1 MCSSPLWL
9 LLTLLG
15 YVTIYCSADLT
26 EVTDLDH
33 LPMSGFTCEDKVIGG
48 YYADIESG
56 CQMFHV
62 CTFGQNE
69 EIIDIKFL
77 CLSGTVFD
85 QKTRVCE
92 RVDEVDCSQSTNY
105 YNLNL
110 KLFGQQNETEVSTQD
125 REQPD
130 GDYVLDDQ
138 NQHFSS
144 QSIEIDYDDYDF
156 SGPTS
161 RLETT
166 SMIPIILVTA
176 SPTTSPPPFTTS
188 TSTQGMIFAL
198 PTPPPDQTPT
208 PFPELLNDDTMHLVQ
223 IPIASNPNTAVE
235 VSTAIAGPKTEIWS
249 PIDSRTG
256 HRSAIQIEE
265 DEEIIGLLEQIEADV
280 PRISSIRFHHPRT
293 RRSVKVNAEENLTT
307 HSSVRW
313 ASFSIK

>member
-1 MCSSPLWL
+1 MIL
-9 LLTLLG
+9 
-15 YVTIYCSADLT
+15 
-26 EVTDLDH
+26 
-33 LPMSGFTCEDKVIGG
+33 
-48 YYADIESG
+48 
-56 CQMFHV
+56 
-62 CTFGQNE
+62 
-69 EIIDIKFL
+69 
-77 CLSGTVFD
+77 
-85 QKTRVCE
+85 
-92 RVDEVDCSQSTNY
+92 
-105 YNLNL
+105 YNR
-110 KLFGQQNETEVSTQD
+110 VSTQD

-223 IPIASNPNTAVE
+223 IPIASKY
-235 VSTAIAGPKTEIWS
+235 SLSLCFEIEKK
-249 PIDSRTG
+249 
-256 HRSAIQIEE
+256 EE
-265 DEEIIGLLEQIEADV
+265 KKSKEKKRKRESEKEIK
-280 PRISSIRFHHPRT
+280 IS
-293 RRSVKVNAEENLTT
+293 
-307 HSSVRW
+307 
-313 ASFSIK
+313 